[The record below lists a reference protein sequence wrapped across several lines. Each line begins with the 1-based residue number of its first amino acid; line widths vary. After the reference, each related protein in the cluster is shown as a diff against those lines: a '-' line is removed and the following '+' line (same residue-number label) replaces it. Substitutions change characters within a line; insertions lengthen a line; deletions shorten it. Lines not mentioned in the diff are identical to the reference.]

1 MSPTKPTLSLLS
13 GTASSAKLHF
23 QNPNQSSAKSFFLEY
38 TLTGVYSPAVRIEL
52 PVSDASGDVEVDGLQ
67 VGKKYIFQLVQTGR
81 DAGVVYQVYSDTV
94 EYLARGAPG
103 APTINSDLTRVFD
116 GACEL
121 NVTLG
126 DSNGGSGIML
136 AFSSQNISRI
146 EVPPIVHYALRD
158 PSGNATFTFIGL
170 INGDTYEF
178 CVNAINGDGE
188 CSADSNTVQ
197 VIPTNC
203 PTKVLNLDAAPADSS
218 VKVSWKAP
226 EDLGITTPV
235 IAYHV
240 NVEGNGS
247 SNTYNF
253 PIDASGIA
261 FPDLSLNS
269 GVYSYTVKNLVN
281 YTNYK
286 FTVFA
291 DSSNG
296 EGLPNS
302 INALPF
308 SSSLDVNGSLKAY
321 PSDKRIDVSW
331 NEPEAITGFPVKSY
345 TVDLYQV
352 SGVKDDVFTKIA
364 VKTVNDDPSLNAYTT
379 FFSGGSITNGK
390 LYKVAVTVTISNTT
404 VSPAQNVVCTVDIK
418 DSGVFSIPYTS
429 ANAVSNYGVNSY
441 SSLVILDWNAP
452 SVTGGYPVIRYDISY
467 ADPSGVVVNKTCKD
481 SSITLTGLTN
491 GIIYKVNI
499 TPVTGPVLTFNDTNV
514 VPSQEVVGAVL
525 ANQNFSATANAP
537 ATVNANTV
545 NNLSYENVANA
556 NNQITLHWK
565 QPQTLVTGAAEGS
578 SSTVVDYKIYDTNE
592 QGFKMNNYLY
602 TVTVDPSW
610 NSTTD
615 ISYSIPVAV
624 NSTGYYGV
632 TMTVAYKYIFGYAPH
647 TLAPIYV
654 TQNITSNIQFIE
666 YSTGS
671 KPVISLIDI
680 SNVETAKTLTSPA
693 SVLSTV
699 TVNVLNYNSTLSS
712 VVCFAPDLTGGNSL
726 AAATKIAGIADINT
740 LNATTKQ
747 VKFTFNYKV
756 DICLVVATNAVGSF
770 ALEKSIPSI

>member
-1 MSPTKPTLSLLS
+1 MSPTNPTLSLLS

-52 PVSDASGDVEVDGLQ
+52 PVSDASGDVDVDGLL
-67 VGKKYIFQLVQTGR
+67 VGKTYIFQLIETGR
-81 DAGVVYQVYSDTV
+81 DAGVVYQVYSNIV
-94 EYLARGAPG
+94 EYIARGAPG
-103 APTINSDLTRVFD
+103 APTINSDKTRVFD

-136 AFSSQNISRI
+136 AFSSQNVSNL
-146 EVPPIVHYALRD
+146 ESPAVKHYQPLRD
-158 PSGNATFTFIGL
+158 PSGNTTFTFIGL
-170 INGDTYEF
+170 TNGDTYEF
-178 CVNAINGDGE
+178 WVSAINGDGE
-188 CSADSNTVQ
+188 CSVDSNTVQ

-203 PTKVLNLDAAPADSS
+203 PTKVLNLDATPADSS
-218 VKVSWKAP
+218 VKVSWRAP
-226 EDLGITTPV
+226 LDLGIATPV
-235 IAYHV
+235 ITYHV
-240 NVEGNGS
+240 IVEGNGS
-247 SNTYNF
+247 SNTFNF

-321 PSDKRIDVSW
+321 PSNKRIDVSW
-331 NEPEAITGFPVKSY
+331 NEPEAISGFPVKLY

-352 SGVKDDVFTKIA
+352 SGAKDDVFTKIA
-364 VKTVNDDPSLNAYTT
+364 SQTVNDDPSLNAYTAS
-379 FFSGGSITNGK
+379 FSGGSINNGN

-452 SVTGGYPVIRYDISY
+452 VVTGGYPVIRYDISY
-467 ADPSGVVVNKTCKD
+467 VDLSGVVVNRTCKD

-491 GIIYKVNI
+491 GTLYKVNI
-499 TPVTGPVLTFNDTNV
+499 TPVTGPVITFNDTNV
-514 VPSQEVVGAVL
+514 VPSPEVVGAVL

-537 ATVNANTV
+537 ATVTANTV
-545 NNLSYENVANA
+545 NNLSYANVANV
-556 NNQITLHWK
+556 NTQIKLSWK
-565 QPQTLVTGAAEGS
+565 QPQTLVSGAAEGS
-578 SSTVVDYKIYDTNE
+578 ESTIVNYKIYETNE
-592 QGFKMNNYLY
+592 QGFKMTNYWMP
-602 TVTVDPSW
+602 VAADPSW

-615 ISYSIPVAV
+615 ISFSVPVAQ

-632 TMTVAYKYIFGYAPH
+632 TMTVAYKYITSYSFGVPAYY
-647 TLAPIYV
+647 TTY
-654 TQNITSNIQFIE
+654 ITSNMQFIE

-699 TVNVLNYNSTLSS
+699 TVNVINNNSTLSS

-756 DICLVVATNAVGSF
+756 DICLVVATNAVGSV
-770 ALEKSIPSI
+770 ALEQSI

>member
-1 MSPTKPTLSLLS
+1 MSPTNPTLSLLS

-52 PVSDASGDVEVDGLQ
+52 SVSDASGDVDVDGLL
-67 VGKKYIFQLVQTGR
+67 VGKKYIFQLVQTGK
-81 DAGVVYQVYSDTV
+81 DAGTVYQVYSSTV

-116 GACEL
+116 SGCEL

-126 DSNGGSGIML
+126 DSNGGSDIML

-158 PSGNATFTFIGL
+158 PSGNTTFTFIEL
-170 INGDTYEF
+170 KNGDTYEF

-188 CSADSNTVQ
+188 CSVDSNTVQ

-203 PTKVLNLDAAPADSS
+203 PTKVLNLDATPADSS

-226 EDLGITTPV
+226 SDLAHVTTV

-247 SNTYNF
+247 SNTLNF

-321 PSDKRIDVSW
+321 PSDRRIDVSW

-345 TVDLYQV
+345 TVDLYHV

-379 FFSGGSITNGK
+379 SFGGLTNGK

-404 VSPAQNVVCTVDIK
+404 ISPTQNVVCTVDIK

-429 ANAVSNYGVNSY
+429 ANPVSNYGVNSY
-441 SSLVILDWNAP
+441 STLVILDWNAP
-452 SVTGGYPVIRYDISY
+452 SQTGGYPVIRYDISY
-467 ADPSGVVVNKTCKD
+467 VDLSGVVVNRTCKD

-491 GIIYKVNI
+491 DTPYKVNI
-499 TPVTGPVLTFNDTNV
+499 TPVTGPVLTFNGTNV
-514 VPSQEVVGAVL
+514 VPSKEVVGAVL
-525 ANQNFSATANAP
+525 ANQNFSAISNAP

-545 NNLSYENVANA
+545 NNLSYANVSNA
-556 NNQITLHWK
+556 NNQIKLSWK
-565 QPQTLVTGAAEGS
+565 QPQTLLTGDAEGS
-578 SSTVVDYKIYDTNE
+578 KSTVDNYKIYETNE
-592 QGFKMNNYLY
+592 QGFKVGNLLD
-602 TVTVDPSW
+602 TVANDPSW

-615 ISYSIPVAV
+615 ISFSVPVAT

-632 TMTVAYKYIFGYAPH
+632 TMTVAYKYITSYSYGVPAYN
-647 TLAPIYV
+647 TTY
-654 TQNITSNIQFIE
+654 ITSNIQFIE

-699 TVNVLNYNSTLSS
+699 TVNVLNNNSTLSS

-756 DICLVVATNAVGSF
+756 DICLVVATNAVGSV
-770 ALEKSIPSI
+770 ALEQSI